1 MESGNMTMRF
11 DRFDLLQ
18 TLKEVLMTFKERSLR
33 ESIDL
38 ESTISQISVQMHGDE
53 NRIKQV
59 FVNVLDNAFKYT
71 QSGGCIYAKASLATK
86 NTVEIMVT
94 DTGCG
99 ISPEDLP
106 HVTEKF
112 YKANSAVR
120 GSGIGLAVVSEIVEK
135 HEGKLEIQSEP
146 GKGTTLKLTF
156 PVEAVQEDD
165 GGRPP
170 KGE

>member
-1 MESGNMTMRF
+1 
-11 DRFDLLQ
+11 
-18 TLKEVLMTFKERSLR
+18 MTFKERSLR
-33 ESIDL
+33 ETIDL
-38 ESTISQISVQMHGDE
+38 ESTIPQISVQMYGDE

-59 FVNVLDNAFKYT
+59 FFNVLDNAFKYT
-71 QSGGCIYAKASLATK
+71 DAGGCIYVKATVEK
-86 NTVEIMVT
+86 NKTVEITVT

-99 ISPEDLP
+99 IAPEDLP

-112 YKANSAVR
+112 YKANTAVR

-146 GKGTTLKLTF
+146 GKGTTVQLIF
-156 PVEAVQEDD
+156 PVEAIQEDD
-165 GGRPP
+165 GGQTP